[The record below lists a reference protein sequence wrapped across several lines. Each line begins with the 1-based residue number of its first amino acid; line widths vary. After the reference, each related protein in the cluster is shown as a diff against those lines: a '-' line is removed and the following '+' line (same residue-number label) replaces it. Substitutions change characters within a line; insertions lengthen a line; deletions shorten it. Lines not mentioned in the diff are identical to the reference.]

1 VTVSETA
8 QRRPILFHAAALASG
23 VIFGAGL
30 AVSGMIHPQKVKAF
44 LNLSLI
50 RSGQWDPS
58 LAIVLAMAVIITM
71 GALRVA
77 HRRRRPLAAASFSQP
92 HARRVDGELVI
103 GAAIFGIGW
112 GLAGLCPG
120 PALADLV
127 STFPSILLFLGAML
141 AGMTLVHVWRLR
153 ARRQSAPV
161 EEVET

>member
-1 VTVSETA
+1 MSEPA

-23 VIFGAGL
+23 IIFGGGL
-30 AVSGMIHPQKVKAF
+30 TLSGMIHPQKIKAF

-50 RSGQWDPS
+50 PAGEWDPS
-58 LAIVLAMAVIITM
+58 LAIVMAVAVIVTM

-77 HRRRRPLAAASFSQP
+77 HRRRRPVAAASFSQP

-112 GLAGLCPG
+112 GLSGLCPG

-153 ARRQSAPV
+153 ARRQAASV
-161 EEVET
+161 QEVET